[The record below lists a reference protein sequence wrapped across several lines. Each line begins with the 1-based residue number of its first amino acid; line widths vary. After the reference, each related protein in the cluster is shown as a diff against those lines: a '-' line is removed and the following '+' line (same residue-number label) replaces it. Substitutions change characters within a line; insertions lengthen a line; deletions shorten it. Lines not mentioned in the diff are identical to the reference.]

1 MRLRGLDI
9 DDLFILGIMAE
20 GLNMTGA
27 AKFLNLSQAAVSQR
41 MKKMTILLDCEIVT
55 KSGVERILTAQGAEI
70 AKAAREAL
78 IVLDRSLPS
87 HDGSGP
93 ITFCN

>member
-20 GLNMTGA
+20 GLTMTGA

-41 MKKMTILLDCEIVT
+41 MKKMTILLDCEIVA
-55 KSGVERILTAQGAEI
+55 KDGVQRTLTAQGLEI

-78 IVLDRSLPS
+78 ITLDRALPQ
-87 HDGSGP
+87 HDGSRSL
-93 ITFCN
+93 TFCN